1 MFRSAFSETIFQ
13 NKYAH
18 ENCET
23 WADLCRTLVTDVMG
37 DRVSQDRQ
45 DQLVQY
51 MTDLKFIPGGR
62 YLYYAG
68 RPKKFFNNCLYA
80 YSINGYY
87 FRKY

>member
-1 MFRSAFSETIFQ
+1 MAFRSNMNPMFRSSFSESIFQ
-13 NKYAH
+13 HKYAH

-37 DRVSQDRQ
+37 TRSTQDQQ

-68 RPKKFFNNCLYA
+68 RPKSSLTIVFY
-80 YSINGYY
+80 
-87 FRKY
+87 